1 MLPLMLMLAGAV
13 LGWLYLLCRV
23 ANRVASLADRYVR
36 LSFVGYGLMLSAPL
50 ALVVLTWYFSRYARG
65 LLGMDWRALG
75 QATWT
80 LAGLSAGWLV
90 LVGELLRRQ
99 INARR
104 RARSLRGMVERHAI
118 VRHNFRHL
126 FILRSTPRHTAY
138 ALASR
143 LIGNDIDALA
153 VCQYHLRLPGWPA
166 TLARLRCVQLTDLH
180 FTHSLPRGYYEQVV
194 ALTNALTPDLI
205 FLTGDYGHSHGGV
218 RTLST
223 LLAGLHAPHGVFFTL
238 GNHDVW
244 HDSHYIVET
253 LAAQGFT
260 YLGGRLLPVI
270 MAGGQVFLAGT
281 DAPWLRHDVRTLL
294 RKVPAD
300 AACIVLSHHPDNA
313 RRVRGTAARL
323 VLSGHTHGGQ
333 IALPGLGPLLVPSAH
348 GSKHASDFV
357 RYDQTLLYVNYG
369 LSLSLPFRLLCPPE
383 IACFDIV
390 GG

>member
-1 MLPLMLMLAGAV
+1 MLPLILVIAGAV

-23 ANRVASLADRYVR
+23 TNRVASLADRYVR

-50 ALVVLTWYFSRYARG
+50 ALVVVTWYFGRYAQG

-75 QATWT
+75 HDPWAR
-80 LAGLSAGWLV
+80 AGIGIGWLV
-90 LVGELLRRQ
+90 LVGELLRRWVGE
-99 INARR
+99 RR
-104 RARSLRGMVERHAI
+104 RVRALRGMVQLQAITRHS
-118 VRHNFRHL
+118 FRTL
-126 FILRSTPRHTAY
+126 FIPRSTPRHTVY

-143 LIGNDIDALA
+143 VIGNYIDTLA

-166 TLARLRCVQLTDLH
+166 TLARLRCVQLTDIH
-180 FTHSLPRGYYEQVV
+180 YTHALPRGYYEQVV
-194 ALTNALTPDLI
+194 ALTNALAPDLI

-223 LLAGLHAPHGVFFTL
+223 LLAGLRAPHGVFFTL

-244 HDSHYIVET
+244 HDPAFIVAT
-253 LAAQGFT
+253 LADQGFT
-260 YLGGRLLPVI
+260 YLGGRMQAVAV
-270 MAGGQVFLAGT
+270 AGGPVYLAGT
-281 DAPWLRHDVRTLL
+281 DAPWLRHDVRALVQH
-294 RKVPAD
+294 VPAG

-313 RRVRGTAARL
+313 RRARGTAARL

-348 GSKHASDFV
+348 GSKHASGFV

-383 IACFDIV
+383 IACFDI
-390 GG
+390 GGD